1 MENTVT
7 EVALNWIF
15 QAIAADRYAPLY
27 KLGLREEDIVS
38 FQQMTYRQCRKLSHH
53 SERFITIA
61 INREQFLRAVSEAE
75 RTDVD
80 AVEDEFLIAGAP
92 LSLMRLLFGMRP
104 NEFCRRRRYL
114 ALNGSNIG
122 RPRNCD
128 EATELAILRAWASLG
143 DQPLT
148 KRFISLVEHTSLPLG
163 VSFPVIRRHEG
174 WEPKEPVRRQA
185 SSTTS
190 SHLS

>member
-7 EVALNWIF
+7 DVALNWIF
-15 QAIAADRYAPLY
+15 QAIAADRYAQVY
-27 KLGLREEDIVS
+27 KLGLKEEDIVC
-38 FQQMTYRQCRKLSHH
+38 FQQMTYRQCRKLSHN
-53 SERFITIA
+53 SARFITIA

-75 RTDVD
+75 RTDCD
-80 AVEDEFLIAGAP
+80 IIEDEFLIAGAP

-104 NEFCRRRRYL
+104 SEFCRRRKYL

-122 RPRNCD
+122 RPKSCD
-128 EATELAILRAWASLG
+128 EDTELAILKAWSHLT

-148 KRFISLVEHTSLPLG
+148 KRFISLVEHTALPLG

-174 WEPKEPVRRQA
+174 WEPKEPVRHKARA
-185 SSTTS
+185 MAGRVS
-190 SHLS
+190 

>member
-75 RTDVD
+75 R
-80 AVEDEFLIAGAP
+80 AGGGAGGGGGRGAGAP
-92 LSLMRLLFGMRP
+92 RARGRRL
-104 NEFCRRRRYL
+104 
-114 ALNGSNIG
+114 
-122 RPRNCD
+122 
-128 EATELAILRAWASLG
+128 
-143 DQPLT
+143 
-148 KRFISLVEHTSLPLG
+148 
-163 VSFPVIRRHEG
+163 
-174 WEPKEPVRRQA
+174 
-185 SSTTS
+185 
-190 SHLS
+190 

>member
-61 INREQFLRAVSEAE
+61 IDREQFLRAVSEAE
-75 RTDVD
+75 RSDGDVI
-80 AVEDEFLIAGAP
+80 EDEFLIAGAP

-185 SSTTS
+185 P

>member
-7 EVALNWIF
+7 VVALNRIF
-15 QAIAADRYAPLY
+15 LAIAADRYAPLY

-104 NEFCRRRRYL
+104 NEFCRRRRGR
-114 ALNGSNIG
+114 ARGGAGGG
-122 RPRNCD
+122 RPRGGGGAA
-128 EATELAILRAWASLG
+128 ERAI
-143 DQPLT
+143 
-148 KRFISLVEHTSLPLG
+148 
-163 VSFPVIRRHEG
+163 
-174 WEPKEPVRRQA
+174 
-185 SSTTS
+185 
-190 SHLS
+190 